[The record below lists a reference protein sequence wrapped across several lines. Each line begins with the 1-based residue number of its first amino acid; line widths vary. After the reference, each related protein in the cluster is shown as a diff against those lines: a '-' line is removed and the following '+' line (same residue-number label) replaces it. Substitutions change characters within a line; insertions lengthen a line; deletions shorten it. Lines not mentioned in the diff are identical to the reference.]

1 MIASDL
7 NNVNKKY
14 KNVPPDG
21 GWGYMI
27 AVAVIILSS
36 TSTAFVSSYNML
48 FKEFLRDIGRS
59 STDVSLIPSVGV
71 TCIALAGFL
80 TNPLLSL
87 MSHRML
93 TLVAVL
99 IFNTGVVCILFVK
112 SVFTF
117 HVCYGILQGLGMGFM
132 YNLSCS
138 ILNDYFVKR
147 PLMII
152 SLIQSVVAIA
162 SIMAPLLV
170 KWSLDRY
177 GFRDTMIL
185 LSGLTLHNFI
195 AVTLMHPAKWH
206 MKKVEI
212 DCSNEKFLP
221 EKQQSEDLNAIP
233 IIKLTNADGNI
244 LNANDKLYL
253 AENDDTGINF
263 RKILNL
269 LIDKSLYEGFLLSCV
284 CAGPALAL
292 FADTTYSSIISQALH
307 TAGWVKKENVALAN
321 TLYNIGDLV
330 MRLLFLLLSN
340 WFHKLGSQELYVLGV
355 TLGLVSRLGMLWSK
369 SFIAIMIF
377 ISLVGVSHCAVTIL
391 VPLVVGDAVPAK
403 KFTSA
408 LGMLMML
415 TGIVNLVLGPAIGA
429 VRDLSESHG
438 PVFYLIASCFAI
450 IENVALANTLYNI
463 GDLVMRLLFLLLSN
477 WFHKLGSQELY
488 VLGVTLGLV
497 SRLGM
502 LWSKSFIAIMI
513 FISLVGVSHCAVT
526 ILVPLVVGDAVPA
539 KKFTSAL
546 GMLMMLTGIVN
557 LVLGPAIGAVRDL
570 SESHG
575 PVFYL
580 IASCFAIIVLFWSI
594 EMCYKKN
601 KHKRL
606 QRREYLRQKKLNK

>member
-1 MIASDL
+1 MNVKDD

-27 AVAVIILSS
+27 AFAVIILSS
-36 TSTAFVSSYNML
+36 TSTAFVSSYGLL
-48 FKEFLRDIGRS
+48 FKEFLRDIGGS
-59 STDVSLIPSVGV
+59 SHDVSLIPSVAV
-71 TCIALAGFL
+71 TCTALAGFL

-99 IFNTGVVCILFVK
+99 IFNTGVVCIIFVK

-117 HVCYGILQGLGMGFM
+117 HICYGILQGLGLGFM

-152 SLIQSVVAIA
+152 SLIQSVVAI
-162 SIMAPLLV
+162 SSMMAPLLI

-212 DCSNEKFLP
+212 DSTNEKFLP
-221 EKQQSEDLNAIP
+221 EKQQSEDLSAIP

-244 LNANDKLYL
+244 LNVNDKLYL
-253 AENDDTGINF
+253 ADNDGTGINF
-263 RKILNL
+263 RKIINL
-269 LIDKSLYEGFLLSCV
+269 LVDKSLYEGFLLSCV

-292 FADTTYSSIISQALH
+292 FADTTYSSILSQALK
-307 TAGWVKKENVALAN
+307 TAGWVKDNVALAN

-330 MRLLFLLLSN
+330 MRLLFFVLSN
-340 WFHKLGSQELYVLGV
+340 WLHKFGSQELYVLGV

-369 SFIAIMIF
+369 SYIAIMIY
-377 ISLVGVSHCAVTIL
+377 ISLVGASHCAVTIL

-429 VRDLSESHG
+429 VRDLSES
-438 PVFYLIASCFAI
+438 Y
-450 IENVALANTLYNI
+450 
-463 GDLVMRLLFLLLSN
+463 
-477 WFHKLGSQELY
+477 
-488 VLGVTLGLV
+488 
-497 SRLGM
+497 
-502 LWSKSFIAIMI
+502 
-513 FISLVGVSHCAVT
+513 
-526 ILVPLVVGDAVPA
+526 
-539 KKFTSAL
+539 
-546 GMLMMLTGIVN
+546 
-557 LVLGPAIGAVRDL
+557 
-570 SESHG
+570 G